1 MPLRII
7 VAESKGKEVA
17 KAIKQLGNAAAA
29 SMETFG
35 SSIQKLELLLYRSEL
50 QKLDVGLSPG
60 PGYLVSRGDAPHE
73 FALVD
78 ATTDVQT
85 PARAICD
92 LGAPWSRW
100 NSALQKYTIRVFV
113 ERV

>member
-1 MPLRII
+1 MCLALLLAATRPNGLIA
-7 VAESKGKEVA
+7 AESKGTEVA

-60 PGYLVSRGDAPHE
+60 PWLPS
-73 FALVD
+73 
-78 ATTDVQT
+78 
-85 PARAICD
+85 I
-92 LGAPWSRW
+92 
-100 NSALQKYTIRVFV
+100 
-113 ERV
+113 